1 MQTYRSFFCDRNGR
15 RRDTER
21 YTGIHWDT
29 RVSRC
34 IPVCL
39 LRPPYHQVFLIYGK
53 REALSYR
60 RMMFSSLDV
69 TVQDWLCS
77 FWNEKSVF
85 SLSSNNWRKNQ
96 QRFSTLARSNERPR
110 SKLCQSVAAMSGGQR
125 GGATKMT
132 KSCVCCKSATG
143 CGLVAV
149 VCPEFENT
157 CVFCV
162 FGSAVVCPDFWQR
175 KQLKQ
180 LNNFYNFLITYLHFL
195 SYNLLI
201 TYF

>member
-1 MQTYRSFFCDRNGR
+1 
-15 RRDTER
+15 
-21 YTGIHWDT
+21 
-29 RVSRC
+29 
-34 IPVCL
+34 
-39 LRPPYHQVFLIYGK
+39 
-53 REALSYR
+53 
-60 RMMFSSLDV
+60 
-69 TVQDWLCS
+69 
-77 FWNEKSVF
+77 
-85 SLSSNNWRKNQ
+85 
-96 QRFSTLARSNERPR
+96 
-110 SKLCQSVAAMSGGQR
+110 MSGGQR

-132 KSCVCCKSATG
+132 KSCVCSKSATG

-162 FGSAVVCPDFWQR
+162 FGPAVVCPDFWQR